1 MGLLIGGAFY
11 GIGSNGGSYSDY
23 SNVAGLMFIL
33 VMNLTM
39 ESLFPVVL

>member
-1 MGLLIGGAFY
+1 MGLLIGGAFF
-11 GIGSNGGSYSDY
+11 GIGSNSGNYSDY
-23 SNVAGLMFIL
+23 SNVAGLMFVL